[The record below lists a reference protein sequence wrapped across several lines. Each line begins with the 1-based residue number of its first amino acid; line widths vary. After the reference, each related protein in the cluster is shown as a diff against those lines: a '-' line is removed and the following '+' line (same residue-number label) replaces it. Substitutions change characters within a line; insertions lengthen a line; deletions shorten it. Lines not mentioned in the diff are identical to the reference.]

1 MTIRLAPLSTADD
14 HDTLTGEVQT
24 ALAVLADI
32 ETRFAIDR
40 ERLDRWTGPAAVK
53 ARLMTD
59 LQRRREAERGPVM
72 RRLTDLQAGL
82 RHVMTA
88 RQPSRLH

>member
-1 MTIRLAPLSTADD
+1 MTIRLAPLSTPDD
-14 HDTLTGEVQT
+14 QDALTGEVQT

-40 ERLDRWTGPAAVK
+40 ERLERWTGPASVK
-53 ARLMTD
+53 AHLVND
-59 LQRRREAERGPVM
+59 LLRRRETERGPVM
-72 RRLTDLQAGL
+72 RRLTDLQASL
-82 RHVMTA
+82 RQSMAV